1 MSGDLDMYTH
11 NTVKGTKMFV
21 GGIIFAVSL
30 KVDNTCDDQQQLP
43 YWVNAVSFHIFAV
56 TLLDVMAQK
65 FRRFREVGT
74 LFQQKQFSCFLF
86 CEVSSGVATNA
97 QNSGLLHGPHQ
108 RLHPHHILH
117 RPRAWRRLVN
127 IDQNIFEVKYLHFL
141 SSNRSYWTFGT
152 CCTSAIL
159 SSVLLLLVLWERMLL
174 KLLNY
179 VALLARIQEKREK
192 LNKKRY

>member
-1 MSGDLDMYTH
+1 MQEARWRSESIIITTPYFPGIIVIVQDKTPKWLFQKTHNHTGHPAAELTKFSGTLNKCILWIFKWLGWFDFLHWQWTSERSCVIWRDQISVEPTKFLIRRHLQLCQSNRKSSWSKMSGDLDMYTQ

-74 LFQQKQFSCFLF
+74 
-86 CEVSSGVATNA
+86 
-97 QNSGLLHGPHQ
+97 
-108 RLHPHHILH
+108 
-117 RPRAWRRLVN
+117 
-127 IDQNIFEVKYLHFL
+127 
-141 SSNRSYWTFGT
+141 
-152 CCTSAIL
+152 
-159 SSVLLLLVLWERMLL
+159 
-174 KLLNY
+174 
-179 VALLARIQEKREK
+179 
-192 LNKKRY
+192 